1 MRKIPHR
8 VMAFFQDDS
17 ITLVGN
23 NIDLKQISRY
33 YPEMDS
39 VIKNR
44 EEKNI
49 VSLGGLEARK
59 RDVVYS
65 GTVSSPI
72 LVKRTLGYILPK
84 DDQDIFS
91 DWNVQRPNLQK
102 TNKICHTR
110 CRWMPSVTLKCMR
123 S

>member
-44 EEKNI
+44 EVGE
-49 VSLGGLEARK
+49 E
-59 RDVVYS
+59 YCQS
-65 GTVSSPI
+65 GR
-72 LVKRTLGYILPK
+72 L
-84 DDQDIFS
+84 
-91 DWNVQRPNLQK
+91 
-102 TNKICHTR
+102 
-110 CRWMPSVTLKCMR
+110 R
-123 S
+123 SKETGCCL

>member
-1 MRKIPHR
+1 MRVCNVRKIPHR

-23 NIDLKQISRY
+23 NIGGDLKQISRY

-49 VSLGGLEARK
+49 VSLGLEARK
-59 RDVVYS
+59 RDS
-65 GTVSSPI
+65 GTVSLPVFTS
-72 LVKRTLGYILPK
+72 KR
-84 DDQDIFS
+84 
-91 DWNVQRPNLQK
+91 
-102 TNKICHTR
+102 
-110 CRWMPSVTLKCMR
+110 
-123 S
+123 